1 MTIIA
6 ADNGLGNWTIMRDGQ
21 VVDFFEV
28 PTFKHADRKKSK
40 VSYTT
45 RIDTKK
51 LTEKLMLSCVD
62 RANARAFVERP
73 LINPVRFKSSVVGI
87 RAYEAVLI
95 VLEDL
100 CIGYER
106 VDSRTWQRD
115 FWPAPEKGKKN
126 NTKSLSRNIACQ
138 LFPHLKEQIEKS
150 DGDSLLM
157 AEWARRRM

>member
-1 MTIIA
+1 MIIIT
-6 ADNGLGNWTIMRDGQ
+6 ADNGLGNWTIMRDGE

-45 RIDTKK
+45 RIDTNK
-51 LTEKLMLSCVD
+51 LTDKLLLSCVD
-62 RANARAFVERP
+62 RANARAFIERP
-73 LINPVRFKSSVVGI
+73 LINPMRFKASVSGI
-87 RAYEAVLI
+87 RAYEAALI

-106 VDSRTWQRD
+106 VDSRTWQRA
-115 FWPAPEKGKKN
+115 FWPAPAKGKKN
-126 NTKSLSRNIACQ
+126 NTKKLSRNIACQ
-138 LFPHLKEQIEKS
+138 LFPHLKDKIEKS

-157 AEWARRRM
+157 AEWARMRM